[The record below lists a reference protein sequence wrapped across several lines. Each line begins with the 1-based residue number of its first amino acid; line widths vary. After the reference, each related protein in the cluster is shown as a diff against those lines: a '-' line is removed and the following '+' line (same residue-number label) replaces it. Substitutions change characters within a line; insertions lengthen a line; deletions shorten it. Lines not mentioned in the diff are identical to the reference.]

1 MIKRIETVQFEAN
14 DGKLFDTEADALAH
28 EAQVTNYDASSKEVI
43 ELLTKAQVLLDT
55 KPELNSLKQH
65 LRDDGNR
72 VESVL
77 DAIHDF
83 NENSTNG
90 EDYQNSY
97 YSSNC

>member
-1 MIKRIETVQFEAN
+1 MVKRIETVQFEAN
-14 DGKLFDTEADALAH
+14 NGKLFDTEADALAY
-28 EAQVTNYDASSKEVI
+28 EAQVTNYDASSKELI

-72 VESVL
+72 VDTVL
-77 DAIHDF
+77 DAINDF
-83 NENSTNG
+83 NENSTDG
-90 EDYQNSY
+90 EDY